1 MIKINKKKEVS
12 LLLVVALILTV
23 SVGDH
28 AISAAR
34 RNGKAAAKVSS
45 VKITNTGKKLRIQK
59 GKKFKLKTK
68 VKVKPA
74 RSRYRKLKFS
84 STNKKIVSVNS
95 RGIIKGVEVGNAK
108 VTAASKIN
116 PKKKARITVTVTAGQ
131 NIPDDAEQKGS
142 VPNYPT
148 GIPAADGETNRPI
161 GGEGAKSPLPDE
173 PIASPATQEPTK
185 QPEGSTSPDS
195 QRPTGQPGDSA
206 VPASQKPMEQP
217 GNSAAP
223 ATQRPTGQPGNS
235 AAPASQKPT
244 GQPGNSAAPATQKPT
259 KQPGN
264 SAAPASQKPTKQP
277 GNSAAPSS
285 QKPTKQ
291 PGNSAAPASQ
301 KPAECPG
308 NSAVPASQKP
318 TGQPENSAAPAS
330 QKPTGQPGKSPLPG
344 EVTVSPEATGKA
356 TQKPGTGVV
365 ENVRLYYDYQFSHA
379 DQVRFSNAVSGYPE
393 KGIDVR
399 RYDKVVVRFTCDRAL
414 LPGKDGWVGKA
425 SLSSTCES
433 FGQSAYSDGLYRKD
447 FGDLIYENGGYT
459 VEYNIRGGDLLDGWS
474 PEEVEQIDCISVQLD
489 QNVNPYEDSWDG
501 KEKGVNFCLRS
512 IEFLVDEEKVE
523 PEPAEAAA
531 LREIIAEQRAL
542 GAKVSE
548 DLNDLQ
554 YVWNQEGRLE
564 EIRWGGVSLS
574 GDVSFSAFQSL
585 KKLNL
590 WVNRLDSLDV
600 SQNVMLKRL
609 DCARNQLKSLDVSH
623 NVVLQ
628 TLICDSNQLTSL
640 DVSQNVMLQTMS
652 CDSNQLTSLDV
663 SQNTELERLWCSE
676 NQLGSLDLTNNKK
689 IRYFNVD
696 EGVEVIGYQ
705 PKPTATPEPTVDPNE
720 KVENVMLDYGK
731 DGYLFS
737 RAEQVEFPA

>member
-206 VPASQKPMEQP
+206 VPASQKP
-217 GNSAAP
+217 
-223 ATQRPTGQPGNS
+223 TV
-235 AAPASQKPT
+235 
-244 GQPGNSAAPATQKPT
+244 QPGNSAAPATQKPT